1 MNTCWNCGKKY
12 KSLDDLDEC
21 NRCGAGLVESDDNNF
36 IDFANEY
43 DSDGF

>member
-1 MNTCWNCGKKY
+1 MSTCWSCGRKY
-12 KSLDDLDEC
+12 RNTDDLDTC
-21 NRCGAGLVESDDNNF
+21 RCGAGLIDSDDDNF